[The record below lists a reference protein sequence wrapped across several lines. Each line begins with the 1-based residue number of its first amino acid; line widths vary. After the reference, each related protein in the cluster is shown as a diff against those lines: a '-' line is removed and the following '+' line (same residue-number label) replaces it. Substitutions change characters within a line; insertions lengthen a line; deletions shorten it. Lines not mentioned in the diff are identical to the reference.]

1 MNFEGMI
8 FRSWFYL
15 RVGYGIYIAFLIGF
29 VSNIIVIYKLAIADT
44 SLVSVFPHLTEFA
57 ILAVLIASPLSVIIG
72 LYHMRR
78 TAAFAADATVSMEAN
93 PYVYKIIPG
102 KEREVTIPLSIM
114 TARVLLK
121 LAGDK
126 LTPEEK
132 QELEEVLA
140 KADKLL
146 LGHSV
151 GLKRSEEHTSE
162 LQSPYDL

>member
-1 MNFEGMI
+1 MNFERI
-8 FRSWFYL
+8 LFRSWFYL
-15 RVGYGIYIAFLIGF
+15 RVGYGTYIAFLIGF

-44 SLVSVFPHLTEFA
+44 SLVSIFPHLTDFVLVAA
-57 ILAVLIASPLSVIIG
+57 IVASPISIIIG

-93 PYVYKIIPG
+93 PYVYKIVPG
-102 KEREVTIPLSIM
+102 KEREVSFPLSIM

-126 LTPEEK
+126 LTAQEK
-132 QELEEVLA
+132 QELEGVLA
-140 KADKLL
+140 KADNLL

-151 GLKRSEEHTSE
+151 GLKK
-162 LQSPYDL
+162 

>member
-1 MNFEGMI
+1 MI

-15 RVGYGIYIAFLIGF
+15 RVGYGTYIAFLIGF

-57 ILAVLIASPLSVIIG
+57 ILAVVIASPLSVIIG

-151 GLKRSEEHTSE
+151 GLKK
-162 LQSPYDL
+162 

>member
-146 LGHSV
+146 LGHCV
-151 GLKRSEEHTSE
+151 GLKK
-162 LQSPYDL
+162 

>member
-1 MNFEGMI
+1 MNFERI
-8 FRSWFYL
+8 LFRSWFYL
-15 RVGYGIYIAFLIGF
+15 RVGYGTYIAFLIGF

-44 SLVSVFPHLTEFA
+44 SLVSVFPHLTLFA
-57 ILAVLIASPLSVIIG
+57 VLAVVIASPVSVIIG

-93 PYVYKIIPG
+93 PYVYKIVPG

-114 TARVLLK
+114 TTRVLLK

-126 LTPEEK
+126 LTAQEK
-132 QELEEVLA
+132 QDLEEVLA

-146 LGHSV
+146 MGHSV
-151 GLKRSEEHTSE
+151 GLKK
-162 LQSPYDL
+162 

>member
-1 MNFEGMI
+1 MNLERII

-15 RVGYGIYIAFLIGF
+15 RVGYGTYIAFLIGF
-29 VSNIIVIYKLAIADT
+29 LSNIIVIYKLAIAQT
-44 SLVSVFPHLTEFA
+44 SLVSIFPHLTVFTA
-57 ILAVLIASPLSVIIG
+57 LAVVVASPVSIIIG

-78 TAAFAADATVSMEAN
+78 TAAYAADATVSMEAN
-93 PYVYKIIPG
+93 PYVYKIVPG
-102 KEREVTIPLSIM
+102 KEREVTVPLSIM

-126 LTPEEK
+126 LTDEEK
-132 QELEEVLA
+132 QELEGVLA

-151 GLKRSEEHTSE
+151 GLKK
-162 LQSPYDL
+162 

>member
-1 MNFEGMI
+1 MNFERMI

-15 RVGYGIYIAFLIGF
+15 RVGYGTYIAFLIGF

-57 ILAVLIASPLSVIIG
+57 ILAVVIASPLSVIIG

-151 GLKRSEEHTSE
+151 GLKK
-162 LQSPYDL
+162 

>member
-1 MNFEGMI
+1 MI

-151 GLKRSEEHTSE
+151 GLKK
-162 LQSPYDL
+162 

>member
-1 MNFEGMI
+1 MNFERI
-8 FRSWFYL
+8 LFRSWFYL
-15 RVGYGIYIAFLIGF
+15 RVGYGTYIAFLIGF
-29 VSNIIVIYKLAIADT
+29 LSNIIVIYKLAIANT
-44 SLVSVFPHLTEFA
+44 SLVSVFPHLSEFT
-57 ILAVLIASPLSVIIG
+57 ILAVLVASPISIIIG

-93 PYVYKIIPG
+93 PYVYKIVPG

-114 TARVLLK
+114 TTRVLLK

-126 LTPEEK
+126 LTAQEK

-146 LGHSV
+146 MGHSV
-151 GLKRSEEHTSE
+151 GLK
-162 LQSPYDL
+162 

>member
-1 MNFEGMI
+1 MNFERMV

-15 RVGYGIYIAFLIGF
+15 RVGYATYIAFLIGF
-29 VSNIIVIYKLAIADT
+29 VSNIIVIYKLAVADT
-44 SLVSVFPHLTEFA
+44 ALVSIFPHLTEFA
-57 ILAVLIASPLSVIIG
+57 VVVAIIASPISVIIG
-72 LYHMRR
+72 LLHMRR
-78 TAAFAADATVSMEAN
+78 TAAFAADASVSTEAN
-93 PYVYKIIPG
+93 PYVYKIVPG

-126 LTPEEK
+126 LTVQEK
-132 QELEEVLA
+132 QELEDVLA

-151 GLKRSEEHTSE
+151 GLKK
-162 LQSPYDL
+162 

>member
-1 MNFEGMI
+1 MNFERMI

-146 LGHSV
+146 LGHAV
-151 GLKRSEEHTSE
+151 GVKK
-162 LQSPYDL
+162 

>member
-1 MNFEGMI
+1 MI

-15 RVGYGIYIAFLIGF
+15 RVGYGTYIAFLIGF

-57 ILAVLIASPLSVIIG
+57 ILAVVIASPLSVIIG

-121 LAGDK
+121 LGGDK

-151 GLKRSEEHTSE
+151 GLKK
-162 LQSPYDL
+162 

>member
-1 MNFEGMI
+1 MNFERI
-8 FRSWFYL
+8 LFRSWFYL
-15 RVGYGIYIAFLIGF
+15 RVGYGTYIAFLIGF

-44 SLVSVFPHLTEFA
+44 SLVSLFPHLTEFA
-57 ILAVLIASPLSVIIG
+57 VLAAVLASPVSVIIG

-78 TAAFAADATVSMEAN
+78 TAAFAADATVSIEAN

-151 GLKRSEEHTSE
+151 GLKK
-162 LQSPYDL
+162 

>member
-1 MNFEGMI
+1 MNFERMI

-15 RVGYGIYIAFLIGF
+15 RVGYGTYIAFLIGF

-44 SLVSVFPHLTEFA
+44 SLVSIFPHLTEFA
-57 ILAVLIASPLSVIIG
+57 ILAVVIASPLSVIIG

-121 LAGDK
+121 LGGDK

-151 GLKRSEEHTSE
+151 GLKK
-162 LQSPYDL
+162 

>member
-1 MNFEGMI
+1 MNFERII

-15 RVGYGIYIAFLIGF
+15 RVGYGTYIAFLIGF

-44 SLVSVFPHLTEFA
+44 PLVSIFPHLTEFTAVA
-57 ILAVLIASPLSVIIG
+57 IVIASPISVIIG
-72 LYHMRR
+72 LFHMRR
-78 TAAFAADATVSMEAN
+78 TAAYAADASVSMEAN

-102 KEREVTIPLSIM
+102 KEREVTVPLSIL

-126 LTPEEK
+126 LTAEEK
-132 QELEEVLA
+132 QELEGVLA

-146 LGHSV
+146 LGQSV
-151 GLKRSEEHTSE
+151 GLRKK
-162 LQSPYDL
+162 